1 MPGAQIRPAAPPTA
15 PAEDF
20 GIVGDS
26 HAARQLR
33 AMVRRVAASDVSVLV
48 VGPSGAGKELVAR
61 GIHAASRRAGRPF
74 VAVNCAA
81 IPPDLLES
89 ELFGAERG
97 AFTGAAEARPGRIEM
112 AHGGTL
118 FLDEIGDM
126 PLAMQAKLLR
136 VLEERRVARLGGGR
150 ELPVDLRLV
159 TATHRDLGRAIARGE
174 FREDLFFRIAV
185 FPLRVPSLAERSE
198 DIPALVRHFAAQLAG
213 PDGRPLAFS
222 PAALALLGR
231 MAWRGNVR
239 ELRNVVERVLVVAG
253 PGGQVDAGLLRT
265 LLEPVRP
272 DEAPGAVGPAAD
284 AAPGLPAG
292 LPAIDGRPCDL
303 DAMLGALERRCI
315 AAALERAAG
324 NVAEAARLLSL
335 KRTTLLD
342 RMRKHGLVAV
352 RPARPELADAVAAR
366 LAAVPPE
373 RPRPMPAAGTPP
385 GSDGPGA
392 GNGAHTP
399 RGRRSLAH
407 AA

>member
-1 MPGAQIRPAAPPTA
+1 MSGAHIGTTTAQPAPPD
-15 PAEDF
+15 DF

-61 GIHAASRRAGRPF
+61 GIHAASRRAAGPF

-112 AHGGTL
+112 ASGGTL

-213 PDGRPLAFS
+213 PEGRPLVFL

-265 LLEPVRP
+265 MLEPVRP
-272 DEAPGAVGPAAD
+272 GGAPGAAGPAAD
-284 AAPGLPAG
+284 IAAGLPAG

-352 RPARPELADAVAAR
+352 RSARPDLAD
-366 LAAVPPE
+366 
-373 RPRPMPAAGTPP
+373 PAATLRAAAPAERRSPVGASDAPP
-385 GSDGPGA
+385 GRSGPGA
-392 GNGAHTP
+392 DSGP
-399 RGRRSLAH
+399 RSRRGRRSLAH